1 MASLTKRPL
10 PSDAT
15 GGGDAKRAKDSASA
29 EAKLIACCAELME
42 LAKKYASDTSASSG
56 PQVVAALVSIL
67 IRLAS
72 VSVDAELLRRT
83 GVAKEVNQRWI
94 RTHTNQDV
102 RRASSEL
109 VHSWK
114 NVVVRV
120 LSPGPKPSRVG
131 DASSPPAPA
140 RGAPAPEAQV
150 PPPEATPEA
159 PVPAEGT
166 ASIGDAAAGSGACAA
181 EDSGKEWADAAK
193 TQDTETTKEKKDKK
207 DRKDKKDKKEKK
219 EQKADMGRLDAAKTQ
234 ATEMTKEKKDK
245 DMKDKDKHTGKT
257 KGKALAGAEGSA
269 NAELSELFK
278 ELSVFEFKLKA
289 RFKGMAYMKVAA
301 LLAEVLEKVTSSAQV
316 KDTKGIGPAS
326 LQKIQEYLETGKI
339 QILEKYRRGEFD
351 GAE

>member
-1 MASLTKRPL
+1 L

-15 GGGDAKRAKDSASA
+15 GGGDFKRAKDSASA
-29 EAKLIACCAELME
+29 EAKLTACCAELRE

-56 PQVVAALVSIL
+56 PQVVAALVSIS

-94 RTHTNQDV
+94 RTHTNEDV

-150 PPPEATPEA
+150 PPPKAPPEA
-159 PVPAEGT
+159 PVPAEGA

-207 DRKDKKDKKEKK
+207 DRKDKKDKKENK
-219 EQKADMGRLDAAKTQ
+219 EQKVDMGRLDAAKTQ
-234 ATEMTKEKKDK
+234 ATGTTKEKKDK
-245 DMKDKDKHTGKT
+245 DKKDKKDKDTGKT
-257 KGKALAGAEGSA
+257 KGDALAGAEGSA
-269 NAELSELFK
+269 NAELSEFFK

-289 RFKGMAYMKVAA
+289 RFKGMAYKKVAA
-301 LLAEVLEKVTSSAQV
+301 LLAEVPEKVTSSAQV
-316 KDTKGIGPAS
+316 KDTSGIGPAS
-326 LQKIQEYLETGKI
+326 LKKIEEYLETGKI
-339 QILEKYRRGEFD
+339 QKLEKYRRGEFD